1 MALPPYDRRGLR
13 RTDDELLDR
22 TSIQETDYEA
32 LDKANAASMGS
43 FRRGRMQYDIQRDA
57 NRQYS
62 EAAEARREGKAD
74 WEEKRAKGNEYARQA
89 AAYAGPET
97 DLRNVKGLGDLGA
110 FSAFHLGSESDN
122 LLTGLAGGA
131 LMGAGK
137 KTKIKA
143 LTRAGQG
150 LVGYQAA
157 DDYVQGVDSIQGEQ
171 LNDPDMLKADPND
184 ALTAARIGGGAEI
197 ATGLVP
203 VASGM
208 KVAGRVLRGGKP
220 GSRLATGLAGT
231 GTAFVAEGT
240 TEVGADLVS
249 HAANVALANK
259 QKSLDPWD
267 LANSFAAGGV
277 VGGGT
282 HAGADYVGDILQ
294 GGVAAVRGAKNAL
307 DAKRAAPSTPGA
319 EPGAESPKGKTGW
332 ERIRPDFM
340 SGDRAPVDLNDDEGL
355 VARTKAATTNAYS
368 AAKDA
373 AAGVFKDTP
382 HSVSGAFAQAKEYA
396 GKVREQGREAF
407 AEYVEPKWNEFIE
420 TREARRAEVEA
431 ATAPLYESA
440 DNVEFESV
448 WAAARDTVSNVVD
461 EASVMIN
468 DALVAMDSMKR
479 DVKDPQ
485 FDQVDGAVKSVKAE
499 LDDIKSELASIAE
512 EESAN
517 LSASSIDV
525 GVSPAQ
531 RKKMREKQAA
541 KAGEL
546 TERKKTVAQR
556 AKQATEY
563 LGRMAEE
570 GILDATAVVARTRKA
585 ASKYTPSWDFRF
597 NGEDYGLGGEFFDA
611 KLKAMSSVVD
621 DVKLG
626 GGRAIDAL
634 SNIFGSGRDVA
645 DAQSLLSGM
654 DEAAILGAD
663 PAETAANMARSAAK
677 NVELAT
683 KFRNSL
689 LKENKLSEGSLTK
702 LMQLNPADP
711 ADQKGIAQMYL
722 DQSKVQEMEQTLRD
736 VESQMGEDGEAKMS
750 LIGMDQVD
758 PEFVSALSKLLGP
771 SNASKAPVMALR
783 IIRAATFLGDPTQF
797 RAGFANEL
805 KSKISVASMVSDP
818 ESFFNRTIDASGVTV
833 GKGDRYEMAQ
843 AVDAAARK
851 HYDKSLDISD
861 ESMATLETM
870 YKVLEA
876 DSSEDRHGPIRG
888 LLAYYAA
895 VHATGEQRD
904 ITKGNMNVAVLALS
918 DALTTR
924 FQYSVEEMDPSGRLS
939 ELVEQYLPAEKAPN
953 VDKTKLDGQSFTYR
967 TAVSDVGRAREESFL
982 WGLMAGNLGTD
993 AEGFETMTMNV
1004 ASFVDTNAVNF
1015 AQMDE
1020 FRQSQVLK
1028 TLITAVGDEE
1038 SARSVL
1044 TFYGVAARMMIEQQQ
1059 ARDKEM
1065 GITALEDG
1073 AEVDSLITQMAE
1085 RGDTT
1090 TEAMYKEAWDVA
1102 GPEYDE
1108 EAQKGVVEADEAD
1121 PNSGFQTFDADS
1133 TENSDV
1139 MYNQD
1144 SKSKRPFLKGREK
1157 DDAALAELLEELGPE
1172 ARVRNYGEVFA
1183 AERRASTFDGGG
1195 KNSVDV
1201 QTAAMSE
1208 LTRMVEAVKAVRD
1221 EHYKKDRGIQESM
1234 LAEMEARAAK
1244 EPLTVENHR
1253 KMVALRKKV
1262 AGDNL
1267 EDRSAM
1273 IAVNDAEIKAIED
1286 GMIKAREAANEK
1298 RKTDPTAEAD
1308 YVSLLDMYQVV
1319 TTPNDGQGATNDN
1332 LREYRA
1338 DSNGANTPV
1347 IKFKFK
1353 PAGGKE
1359 YTRNLSPVAMVK
1371 HKDATG
1377 YTTHERLASVMAKV
1391 MNRSDYVGFED
1402 PGVGYKLGLKEHG
1415 HAFRWGDFISAQS
1428 QVDLDA
1434 MTEASIAKFME
1445 PLESDAV
1452 KSARIDAR
1460 KEAGPKPEPEK
1471 TLAERL
1477 VDHAFGVEEAA
1488 ARKEKDTQFGKSQG
1502 AIQADEAKEGV
1513 LNMLNAIT
1521 IDLVDSVKIAE
1532 TETKIAKDLAAGKI
1546 TTEQAAEL
1554 RADNVY
1560 KAPVKQGEDK
1570 SASLLSNNRKKL
1582 EDAWKKADADV
1593 KRLEPKAAA
1602 MKAAADS
1609 VADKKTPAGRKAIK
1623 DFLSAD
1629 KPYQEAKVKRNKLFK
1644 RLGDTFVEN
1653 GVLRDWKD
1661 YGKERTGL
1669 AEARMQALLKGGT
1682 AVNGKLSQLQAAHD
1696 ALSNKQTKEAKALMR
1711 QIYELRAKNKELAR
1725 AARSYA
1731 EALNPWDS
1739 EAYQEQRDI
1748 QEALDD
1754 ERGSYANLYPK
1765 VAMAEA
1771 EIDALRAQIESLR
1784 LGLKTGDAN
1793 DTSKFRNKGKVR
1805 KVAEG
1810 AGEVWDF
1817 AAKPIQERLKKAET
1831 ELDILMRS
1839 IPREERDRMR
1849 IVDDVAT
1856 GPTKED
1862 IGLAGVSLD
1871 TAVEMTGAT
1880 YLANSFFGLNKKDDE
1895 AGGVTPENLNEVA
1908 GILPALHAA
1917 LSAKGVASLPPAERK
1932 LYDKIDALLTEVAK
1946 REGSNPADLTK
1957 LIRSGKN
1964 FGQNLGSG
1972 RTNEG
1977 KEARRKL
1984 WIGAVRAIRKG
1995 MSDDQ
2000 ISAISGIK
2008 ADRVVDLG
2016 YVDAVLFARGNLSPE
2031 QVLKASAMIPRVVES
2046 LGEQDPSILSEQEL
2060 SILNAARAYSRG
2072 RGTDTKSG
2080 ALFEAVNSQDG
2091 LTQLEKRQL
2100 WLMANAASLGQDA
2113 PTPTGD
2119 DLSARASLMKKMAG
2133 KKSNPVTPEPEPP
2146 KGGKNTPA
2154 KRKAVKDKAAKS
2166 AEQGGKYDSARAELD
2181 ALEAEWGNAEISDI
2195 PDSVLDR
2202 ADELDEII
2210 NQSGGSPRFFE
2221 IPGTEKAREAKY
2233 HALRG
2238 MVKDAPKLKT
2248 ADPDLMDKYRELAVA
2263 DDYISSAV
2271 AGEMDSIARNPS
2283 PEAVARM
2290 TEKVHNYLE
2299 LWSRVENVKEA
2310 STYVNHAK
2318 REKIKAQQSKDTS
2331 FLRRSYS
2338 AASSPEI
2345 SRVNSEIKAKADG
2358 ATKKQLEGMINSAQK
2373 RLAKADGGLREI
2385 ISSEVL
2391 YMNNLLQT
2399 KFGPPAGGLLDEGK
2413 MSLASTPLSQ
2423 RTDAEL
2429 ADIKERAIRGIL
2441 QSRGDG
2447 VTVTFGSLASIGGAG
2462 KYKHDVET
2470 RYREIQIALD
2480 VADPLGAARHEV
2492 LHDFLRSFGASDAN
2506 RALKKQL
2513 LRALSTRKNR
2523 TLLEAMMRQE
2533 GINEE
2538 AIAQLKDP
2546 EEAAAYFF
2554 QYYGYNTSFRE
2565 DFLADPANAPAAT
2578 VFQKL
2583 ADWVDSVVNA
2593 VYKALGAKTN
2603 DQKALAMLDMLING
2617 EAITNEDFEH
2627 RAIDRKLE
2635 TNWNKFIRT
2644 TGPIIPGSRKVQF
2657 PATHFLRS
2665 LNSDAANKIADMF
2678 APEPGSAHTGFMKDK
2693 QQSMSTYLNRFE
2705 DVIDGLNKEQ
2715 LHALGVEASSMKP
2728 ATSEKGAELQKLL
2741 NDLYDYQTK
2750 AGVATLNTENN
2761 EWIPLRRV
2769 ENYGVR
2775 KWNPTAVSAN
2785 KAGFIELM
2793 SQHMNA
2799 ERAENLYSAIIA
2811 GDGAIETAQTENDLG
2826 YTPFHSS
2833 ALSRQLTFI
2842 TPENVQTFMPFIETD
2857 IREVMASYISQSVH
2871 RAEYTRAFGNGGAL
2885 IARLMSQAQA
2895 EGVSSKD
2902 LGSMNAAVKSMQGT
2916 LDHPWASPTYKK
2928 AVGYAITVQNFAL
2941 LPLIIFSSM
2950 FTDPMGVAVRTG
2962 EYKKAGKTMLAGL
2975 NQVVRD
2981 VRKLDKTKRERL
2993 ARRLGIVAEDNLL
3006 DAMGQS
3012 AHSMNMSTSVRK
3024 ANSKFFAYTGI
3035 AALTKGLRIGAM
3047 GVGMDFIIESVGN
3060 KAKMEELGLN
3070 DSDVHT
3076 YTAEDGE
3083 VELAVTKEQIIQ
3095 ALVAKSTGNVDPA
3108 SFDAIAEAAELK
3120 ISKALYNFVD
3130 SSIVRPNAAHRPA
3143 WASDPRFQIFAYLK
3157 QYTWSFREVIV
3168 QQAKVRSE
3176 RDGSAVPI
3184 FALMSFVPLMLISDV
3199 LRGEIFGT
3207 NKGTADIGGMMLGS
3221 LARSGVMGVGT
3232 FGLDAIE
3239 DYNRGGVMNAA
3250 AGALGPVADH
3260 AGDALGNFGGK
3271 ISDERLA
3278 ARTLPLGSMV
3288 RGLKRKYFPT
3298 EE

>member
-43 FRRGRMQYDIQRDA
+43 FRRGRMQHDIQRDA

-74 WEEKRAKGNEYARQA
+74 WEEERAKGNEYARQA

-110 FSAFHLGSESDN
+110 FSAFHFGSESDN

-208 KVAGRVLRGGKP
+208 KVAGRVLSGGKP
-220 GSRLATGLAGT
+220 GSRLAAGLAGT

-294 GGVAAVRGAKNAL
+294 GGVAAVRGAKNQM

-382 HSVSGAFAQAKEYA
+382 HSVSVAFAQAKEYA

-689 LKENKLSEGSLTK
+689 LKENKLPEGSLTK

-750 LIGMDQVD
+750 LIGMDKVD

-861 ESMATLETM
+861 ENMATLETM

-1044 TFYGVAARMMIEQQQ
+1044 TYYGVAARMMIEQQQ

-1085 RGDTT
+1085 RSDTT

-1208 LTRMVEAVKAVRD
+1208 LTRMVAAVKAVRD

-1308 YVSLLDMYQVV
+1308 YVPLLDMYQVV
-1319 TTPNDGQGATNDN
+1319 TTPNDGQGATNED
-1332 LREYRA
+1332 LRAYRA

-1353 PAGGKE
+1353 SAGGKE

-1371 HKDATG
+1371 SKDASG

-1452 KSARIDAR
+1452 KSTRIDAR

-1477 VDHAFGVEEAA
+1477 VDRAFGVEEAA

-1521 IDLVDSVKIAE
+1521 IETGFKPSEELASEYSKAMAVGLEKANAE
-1532 TETKIAKDLAAGKI
+1532 VA
-1546 TTEQAAEL
+1546 
-1554 RADNVY
+1554 
-1560 KAPVKQGEDK
+1560 
-1570 SASLLSNNRKKL
+1570 KL
-1582 EDAWKKADADV
+1582 EAEVNAVNNQESPAY
-1593 KRLEPKAAA
+1593 RRA
-1602 MKAAADS
+1602 MK
-1609 VADKKTPAGRKAIK
+1609 R
-1623 DFLSAD
+1623 
-1629 KPYQEAKVKRNKLFK
+1629 YQEAKVKRNKLAN
-1644 RLGDTFVEN
+1644 RLNDASIED

-1661 YGKERTGL
+1661 YGKERTEL
-1669 AEARMQALLKGGT
+1669 ARARMQALLKGGT

-1810 AGEVWDF
+1810 TGEVWDF

-1856 GPTKED
+1856 GPTKGD

-1895 AGGVTPENLNEVA
+1895 AGGVTPENLYEVA

-2154 KRKAVKDKAAKS
+2154 KRKAMKDKAAK
-2166 AEQGGKYDSARAELD
+2166 D
-2181 ALEAEWGNAEISDI
+2181 
-2195 PDSVLDR
+2195 V
-2202 ADELDEII
+2202 
-2210 NQSGGSPRFFE
+2210 
-2221 IPGTEKAREAKY
+2221 
-2233 HALRG
+2233 
-2238 MVKDAPKLKT
+2238 
-2248 ADPDLMDKYRELAVA
+2248 
-2263 DDYISSAV
+2263 
-2271 AGEMDSIARNPS
+2271 
-2283 PEAVARM
+2283 
-2290 TEKVHNYLE
+2290 
-2299 LWSRVENVKEA
+2299 
-2310 STYVNHAK
+2310 ST
-2318 REKIKAQQSKDTS
+2318 QP
-2331 FLRRSYS
+2331 
-2338 AASSPEI
+2338 AA
-2345 SRVNSEIKAKADG
+2345 
-2358 ATKKQLEGMINSAQK
+2358 
-2373 RLAKADGGLREI
+2373 
-2385 ISSEVL
+2385 
-2391 YMNNLLQT
+2391 
-2399 KFGPPAGGLLDEGK
+2399 GLLPEGK

-2761 EWIPLRRV
+2761 EWVPLRRV

-2775 KWNPTAVSAN
+2775 KWNPAAVSAN

-3083 VELAVTKEQIIQ
+3083 VELAVTKEQIVQ

-3260 AGDALGNFGGK
+3260 AGDVLGNFGGK

-3278 ARTLPLGSMV
+3278 ARTLPLGSLV
-3288 RGLKRKYFPT
+3288 RGFKRKYFPT

>member
-43 FRRGRMQYDIQRDA
+43 FRRGRMQHDIQRDA

-74 WEEKRAKGNEYARQA
+74 WEEERAKGNEYARQA

-110 FSAFHLGSESDN
+110 FSAFHFGSESDN

-197 ATGLVP
+197 ATGLIP

-220 GSRLATGLAGT
+220 GSRLAAGLAGT

-355 VARTKAATTNAYS
+355 VARTKAATTNTYS

-531 RKKMREKQAA
+531 RKKMREKQTA

-689 LKENKLSEGSLTK
+689 LKENKLPEGSLTK

-1044 TFYGVAARMMIEQQQ
+1044 TYYGVAARMMIEQQQ

-1221 EHYKKDRGIQESM
+1221 EHYKKDRGIQEGM

-1286 GMIKAREAANEK
+1286 GMIKAREAANKK

-1308 YVSLLDMYQVV
+1308 YVPLLDMYQVV
-1319 TTPNDGQGATNDN
+1319 TTPNDGQGATNED
-1332 LREYRA
+1332 LRAYRA
-1338 DSNGANTPV
+1338 DSSGANTPV

-1371 HKDATG
+1371 SKDASG

-1477 VDHAFGVEEAA
+1477 VDRAFGVEEAA

-1521 IDLVDSVKIAE
+1521 IETGFKPSEELASEYSKAMAVGLEKANAE
-1532 TETKIAKDLAAGKI
+1532 VA
-1546 TTEQAAEL
+1546 
-1554 RADNVY
+1554 
-1560 KAPVKQGEDK
+1560 
-1570 SASLLSNNRKKL
+1570 KL
-1582 EDAWKKADADV
+1582 EAEVNAVNNQESPAY
-1593 KRLEPKAAA
+1593 RRA
-1602 MKAAADS
+1602 MK
-1609 VADKKTPAGRKAIK
+1609 R
-1623 DFLSAD
+1623 
-1629 KPYQEAKVKRNKLFK
+1629 YQEAKVKRNKLAN
-1644 RLGDTFVEN
+1644 RLNDASIED

-1661 YGKERTGL
+1661 YGKERTEL
-1669 AEARMQALLKGGT
+1669 ARSRMQALLKGGT

-1765 VAMAEA
+1765 VVMAEA

-1932 LYDKIDALLTEVAK
+1932 LNDKIDALLTEVAK

-1977 KEARRKL
+1977 KEKRQEL
-1984 WIGAVRAIRKG
+1984 WRGAMRAIRKG

-2016 YVDAVLFARGNLSPE
+2016 YVDAILFSRGGMTPE
-2031 QVLKASAMIPRVVES
+2031 QVLKASAMIPRVVEA
-2046 LGEQDPSILSEQEL
+2046 LGEQDPNILSEQDL
-2060 SILNAARAYSRG
+2060 DILNAARAYSRG
-2072 RGTDTKSG
+2072 RGSNVKAG
-2080 ALFEAVNSQDG
+2080 ALFDAVESQEG
-2091 LTQLEKRQL
+2091 LTGPEKRQL

-2113 PTPTGD
+2113 PTPKGD
-2119 DLSARASLMKKMAG
+2119 DLSAYASLMRKMSG
-2133 KKSNPVTPEPEPP
+2133 KREPGVRETAEGKDLRTSREALRTYGFTGPNVDSLTDILNGKEPVDSVEDAASPGYAAKAQKRQDSRIREVLTAITLLDSVTKVREGIRPTAKQKDLIDKLEAVREAPAKFVKSVVS
-2146 KGGKNTPA
+2146 GGTPA
-2154 KRKAVKDKAAKS
+2154 SRKQRVDALLEEFDAVKS
-2166 AEQGGKYDSARAELD
+2166 AGGKYKWGTIAPEAAARPMAEKRKSSSPVNTR
-2181 ALEAEWGNAEISDI
+2181 EGF
-2195 PDSVLDR
+2195 
-2202 ADELDEII
+2202 
-2210 NQSGGSPRFFE
+2210 QKYGSPEEPSAFIR
-2221 IPGTEKAREAKY
+2221 
-2233 HALRG
+2233 
-2238 MVKDAPKLKT
+2238 
-2248 ADPDLMDKYRELAVA
+2248 DKWKG
-2263 DDYISSAV
+2263 D
-2271 AGEMDSIARNPS
+2271 
-2283 PEAVARM
+2283 
-2290 TEKVHNYLE
+2290 
-2299 LWSRVENVKEA
+2299 
-2310 STYVNHAK
+2310 
-2318 REKIKAQQSKDTS
+2318 
-2331 FLRRSYS
+2331 
-2338 AASSPEI
+2338 
-2345 SRVNSEIKAKADG
+2345 
-2358 ATKKQLEGMINSAQK
+2358 
-2373 RLAKADGGLREI
+2373 
-2385 ISSEVL
+2385 
-2391 YMNNLLQT
+2391 
-2399 KFGPPAGGLLDEGK
+2399 K
-2413 MSLASTPLSQ
+2413 MSLASAPLSQ

-2523 TLLEAMMRQE
+2523 MLLEAMMRQE

-2603 DQKALAMLDMLING
+2603 DQKALAMLDMLIKG

-2693 QQSMSTYLNRFE
+2693 QQTMSTYLNRFE
-2705 DVIDGLNKEQ
+2705 DVIDGLSKEQ

-2728 ATSEKGAELQKLL
+2728 ATSEKGAELRKLL

-2750 AGVATLNTENN
+2750 AGVATLNTVNN

-2775 KWNPTAVSAN
+2775 KWNPAAVSAN
-2785 KAGFIELM
+2785 RAGFIELM

-2842 TPENVQTFMPFIETD
+2842 TPENVQTFMPFIDTD

-3047 GVGMDFIIESVGN
+3047 GVGMDFIIESVGD

-3083 VELAVTKEQIIQ
+3083 VELAVTKEQIVQ
-3095 ALVAKSTGNVDPA
+3095 ALVANSTGNVDPA

>member
-43 FRRGRMQYDIQRDA
+43 FRRGRMQHDIQRDA

-110 FSAFHLGSESDN
+110 FSAFHFGSESDN

-197 ATGLVP
+197 ATGLIP

-220 GSRLATGLAGT
+220 GSRLAAGLAGT

-373 AAGVFKDTP
+373 ASSVFKDTP
-382 HSVSGAFAQAKEYA
+382 HSVSGAFAQAKEYV

-499 LDDIKSELASIAE
+499 LGDIKSELASIAE

-689 LKENKLSEGSLTK
+689 LKENKLPEGSLTK

-750 LIGMDQVD
+750 LIGMDKVD

-1044 TFYGVAARMMIEQQQ
+1044 TYYGVAARMMIEQQQ

-1308 YVSLLDMYQVV
+1308 YVPLLDMYQVV
-1319 TTPNDGQGATNDN
+1319 TTPNDGQGATNED
-1332 LREYRA
+1332 LRAYRA

-1353 PAGGKE
+1353 SAGGKE

-1371 HKDATG
+1371 SKDASG

-1452 KSARIDAR
+1452 KSARLDAR

-1477 VDHAFGVEEAA
+1477 VDRAFGVEEAA

-1521 IDLVDSVKIAE
+1521 IETGFKPSEELASEYSKAMAVGLEKANAE
-1532 TETKIAKDLAAGKI
+1532 VA
-1546 TTEQAAEL
+1546 
-1554 RADNVY
+1554 
-1560 KAPVKQGEDK
+1560 
-1570 SASLLSNNRKKL
+1570 KL
-1582 EDAWKKADADV
+1582 EAEVNAVNNQESPAY
-1593 KRLEPKAAA
+1593 RRA
-1602 MKAAADS
+1602 MK
-1609 VADKKTPAGRKAIK
+1609 R
-1623 DFLSAD
+1623 
-1629 KPYQEAKVKRNKLFK
+1629 YQEAKVKRNKLAN
-1644 RLGDTFVEN
+1644 RLNDASIED

-1661 YGKERTGL
+1661 YGKERTEL
-1669 AEARMQALLKGGT
+1669 ARARMQALLKGGT

-2113 PTPTGD
+2113 PTPKGD

-2133 KKSNPVTPEPEPP
+2133 KKPKPVTPEPEPP

-2154 KRKAVKDKAAKS
+2154 KRKAVKDRAAK
-2166 AEQGGKYDSARAELD
+2166 D
-2181 ALEAEWGNAEISDI
+2181 
-2195 PDSVLDR
+2195 V
-2202 ADELDEII
+2202 
-2210 NQSGGSPRFFE
+2210 
-2221 IPGTEKAREAKY
+2221 
-2233 HALRG
+2233 
-2238 MVKDAPKLKT
+2238 
-2248 ADPDLMDKYRELAVA
+2248 
-2263 DDYISSAV
+2263 
-2271 AGEMDSIARNPS
+2271 
-2283 PEAVARM
+2283 
-2290 TEKVHNYLE
+2290 
-2299 LWSRVENVKEA
+2299 
-2310 STYVNHAK
+2310 ST
-2318 REKIKAQQSKDTS
+2318 QP
-2331 FLRRSYS
+2331 
-2338 AASSPEI
+2338 AA
-2345 SRVNSEIKAKADG
+2345 
-2358 ATKKQLEGMINSAQK
+2358 
-2373 RLAKADGGLREI
+2373 
-2385 ISSEVL
+2385 
-2391 YMNNLLQT
+2391 
-2399 KFGPPAGGLLDEGK
+2399 GLLPEGK

-2715 LHALGVEASSMKP
+2715 LHALGVEASSMRP

-2775 KWNPTAVSAN
+2775 KWNPAAVSAN
-2785 KAGFIELM
+2785 RAGFIELM

-2857 IREVMASYISQSVH
+2857 IREVMASYISQAVH

-3035 AALTKGLRIGAM
+3035 ASLTKGLRIGAM
-3047 GVGMDFIIESVGN
+3047 GVGMDFIIESVGD

-3199 LRGEIFGT
+3199 LRGEIFDT

-3260 AGDALGNFGGK
+3260 AGDVLGNFGGK